1 VLWAEDGETLEGAGC
16 WSPLFPARMDDLLL
30 SASSTIKV
38 IEEVVGRHK
47 CGTRL
52 IVFEQI
58 ESEGFEG
65 LKRYDTI
72 GDLECTK

>member
-1 VLWAEDGETLEGAGC
+1 
-16 WSPLFPARMDDLLL
+16 MDDLLL